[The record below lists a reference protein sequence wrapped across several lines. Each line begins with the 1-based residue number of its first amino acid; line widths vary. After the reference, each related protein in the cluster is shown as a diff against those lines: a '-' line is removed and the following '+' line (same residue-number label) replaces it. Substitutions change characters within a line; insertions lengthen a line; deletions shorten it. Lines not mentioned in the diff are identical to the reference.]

1 MFVIYLHS
9 HDRILYADSKI
20 RLLSKVKS
28 SQKLIKEGRL
38 SYDWARSH
46 MKILDNTINRFKKS
60 KPLKGITLGFCLH
73 ITKETSVLLMG
84 AKELGATVACCG
96 GNPLTT
102 QDNIAAFLVSQ
113 GIHIYAWHGQSVKE
127 YDWCIDQ
134 VLKHKPT
141 ILTDDGADM
150 NIKAHFDK
158 RFKNMKI
165 LGATEET
172 TAGVTRIRAVENQGK
187 LRYPVILVN
196 EAYTKHMFDNRYGT
210 GQSTIDGYL
219 RAMNLLMAS
228 KRVVVVGYGWVGRGV
243 ASRFHGMGSKIIVT
257 EIDPV
262 KALEAHM
269 DGFEVMPMAQAA
281 KIGDMFVTC
290 TGMTSVIRK
299 EHILQMKDGAV
310 MGNVGHFDVEIDSKF
325 LLKKSKSVKE
335 VRPTLDECTL
345 KNGKKVYLIGQGRL
359 ANLVAAEGHPPEVMA
374 QSFSNQILSVLYILK
389 NHKKMENKI
398 INVPEEI
405 DNQIAVDALKA
416 MDVKIDKLTSEQVK
430 YANSW

>member
-1 MFVIYLHS
+1 M
-9 HDRILYADSKI
+9 
-20 RLLSKVKS
+20 SKVKTS
-28 SQKLIKEGRL
+28 PKLIKEGKL
-38 SYDWARSH
+38 SYEWARLH
-46 MKILDNTINRFKKS
+46 MQILDNTINRYKKS

-73 ITKETSVLLMG
+73 ITKETSVLLIG
-84 AKELGATVACCG
+84 AKELGATVVCCG

-102 QDNIAAFLVSQ
+102 QDSVSAFLVSR
-113 GIHIYAWHGQSVKE
+113 GIHVYAWHGQSVKD

-141 ILTDDGADM
+141 ILTDDGADI

-158 RFKNMKI
+158 RFKNLKI
-165 LGATEET
+165 LGATEEP

-196 EAYTKHMFDNRYGT
+196 EAYTKHLFDNRYGT
-210 GQSTIDGYL
+210 GQSTVDGYL

-228 KRVVVVGYGWVGRGV
+228 TRVVIVGYGWVGRGV

-257 EIDPV
+257 EIDPI

-269 DGFEVMPMAQAA
+269 DGFEVMPMTQAA
-281 KIGDMFVTC
+281 KIGDIFITC

-299 EHILQMKDGAV
+299 EHILQMKDGAI
-310 MGNVGHFDVEIDSKF
+310 MGNVGHFDVEIDSAF

-335 VRPTLDECTL
+335 VRPNLDECIL
-345 KNGKKVYLIGQGRL
+345 KNGKRVYLIGEGRL

-405 DNQIAVDALKA
+405 DKQVAVDALQA
-416 MDVKIDKLTSEQVK
+416 MNVKIDKLTAEQVK
-430 YANSW
+430 YAKSW